1 MAYNKTITKCLQ
13 YQCGCMTQ
21 TSQTRQFSF
30 KAKRLAVPLN
40 GGSQQAMNSVNNQ
53 WKLLNQLKEYL
64 TKTSPSQSSNLTKG
78 SNEKHTIFELSKEWI
93 NLLEKCSPAS
103 LLGYHFQ
110 RLTSDIQTNEKSNNS
125 VKVLE
130 KPRPARLSHNNIRRV
145 SKVPQVHRVVETD
158 TVLPWK
164 TNSTGSSKM
173 GYLSATCHVLTSI
186 AIAETLPAKL
196 KRTEELVDLISKY
209 PAARVY
215 AVKEGA
221 IKLLLRTREKY
232 SDDALQQVIREAL
245 AILGYVEPLPGRGIR
260 ILSIDGGGIRGIAV
274 IELLRKL
281 EQISGRRISD
291 MFDYICGVST
301 GSILLSTVGI
311 PNTRTLDEVLTL
323 YKSLST
329 DLFTQQK
336 VKGYWNLAWS
346 HSYYDTVKLEAIL
359 RDYIGTTP
367 MIQTNRQAKCP
378 KMSIVSTIV
387 NLDRPLPYLF
397 RNYSIPHQSYS
408 EYHGSH
414 EHPLWK
420 AVRASSAA
428 PGYFEE
434 FLLDGL
440 VHQDGGVTVNNPTAV
455 ALHEASILWPGV
467 PFQCIVSCG
476 TGRIPMMSNPGYVHA
491 SDMVTVPDAK
501 NTSLTTKLNR
511 VLESATDTE
520 GVHHVLED
528 LLPRGVYYRFNPYLS
543 EVIAMD
549 ETSGEKLSQ
558 LRRDTEVYI
567 RKNETRFEQAT
578 KTLLEEKSL
587 TAKAMD
593 YVKHKGYLWNAHL

>member
-1 MAYNKTITKCLQ
+1 MAAYNKTITKCLQ
-13 YQCGCMTQ
+13 CGCMTQ
-21 TSQTRQFSF
+21 STQARQFSF
-30 KAKRLAVPLN
+30 KQLAVSLN
-40 GGSQQAMNSVNNQ
+40 SGSQQAMNSVNNQ

-64 TKTSPSQSSNLTKG
+64 SKTSPSQSSSRTKG
-78 SNEKHTIFELSKEWI
+78 SNEKHAIFELSKEWI
-93 NLLEKCSPAS
+93 NLLEKYSPTS
-103 LLGYHFQ
+103 LLGYHFE
-110 RLTSDIQTNEKSNNS
+110 RLTSDTQNNKNSNNR
-125 VKVLE
+125 VKALE
-130 KPRPARLSHNNIRRV
+130 KPRLTRLSQNNIRRV
-145 SKVPQVHRVVETD
+145 SKVPQVPRVVETD
-158 TVLPWK
+158 AVLPWQ

-173 GYLSATCHVLTSI
+173 GYLSATCHVLSSI

-232 SDDALQQVIREAL
+232 SDEALQQVIREAL
-245 AILGYVEPLPGRGIR
+245 AILGYVEQLPGRGIR

-311 PNTRTLDEVLTL
+311 PNGRSLDEALTL

-346 HSYYDTVKLEAIL
+346 HAYYDTVKLESIL
-359 RDYIGTTP
+359 RDYIGTMP

-397 RNYSIPHQSYS
+397 RNYSIPHQRYS
-408 EYHGSH
+408 EYRGSH
-414 EHPLWK
+414 DHPLWK

-476 TGRIPMMSNPGYVHA
+476 TGRTLPMVRSPGYVHDLTDENA
-491 SDMVTVPDAK
+491 VPDAK

-549 ETSGEKLSQ
+549 ETSGEKLSL
-558 LRRDTEVYI
+558 LRRDTEDYI
-567 RKNETRFEQAT
+567 RKNETRFKAAT

-593 YVKHKGYLWNAHL
+593 FVKHKGYLWNAHL